1 MYKDQIGIN
10 MSVEGM
16 FCSIQSLTLTEW
28 IENSNIY
35 KYNTTN
41 IPDKRLGDLLID
53 FLEVNFNDINEFIKF
68 FNTYGFGGL
77 KDVSI
82 SKSACEM
89 LTIDNPYKSI
99 SADSYN
105 SFISNAWRESKQ
117 ILIDAQSAFNNLVC
131 FCLDIDHF
139 TTLDFTP
146 TTQHRFY
153 VARTAYTTHL
163 AQLEKYKTN
172 NLKVS
177 IDCDTSIDPISH
189 FAISQDLVV
198 DYSMML
204 SATKSDFPSTFKVY
218 SSDNI
223 INILYIQFT
232 ELVLSN
238 TYIRKCGNC
247 DRYFILSSR
256 KDKLYCDR
264 SDSESNRPCYLLAS
278 EEKYKNILKDNP
290 IEDAFRKAAKRYNLQ
305 CNKSQEANGKELY
318 TKWVSLANELKK
330 NVKSGLIS
338 QEEYF
343 SWLDSTTRKRQKKGD
358 K

>member
-1 MYKDQIGIN
+1 LNKDQSGIN

-16 FCSIQSLTLTEW
+16 LCSIHSLTLNEW
-28 IENSNIY
+28 IEKSNIY
-35 KYNTTN
+35 KYDTIN
-41 IPDKRLGDLLID
+41 IPDKHLGDLLID

-77 KDVSI
+77 RDVSI
-82 SKSACEM
+82 SKSAYEM
-89 LTIDNPYKSI
+89 LTIDNQYKSI
-99 SADSYN
+99 SANNYDT
-105 SFISNAWRESKQ
+105 FISNTWLESKQ
-117 ILIDAQSAFNNLVC
+117 TLIDTQSAFNDLVY
-131 FCLDIDHF
+131 FCLDIDRF
-139 TTLDFTP
+139 TALDFTP

-153 VARTAYTTHL
+153 VARTAYATHL

-177 IDCDTSIDPISH
+177 INCDTSIDPFSH
-189 FAISQDLVV
+189 FAISRDLVV

-204 SATKSDFPSTFKVY
+204 SATKNDYPSTFKVY

-264 SDSESNRPCYLLAS
+264 LDSLSNRPCYLLAS

-305 CNKSQEANGKELY
+305 CNKNQEANGKELY
-318 TKWVSLANELKK
+318 ARWVALANELKK
-330 NVKSGLIS
+330 SVKSGLIP
-338 QEEYF
+338 QEQYF
-343 SWLDSTTRKRQKKGD
+343 NWLDDTTRKRQKKGD